1 MGREGAFFGSLGMGI
16 MHFCVLLLFSVFF
29 WIVLVCVLQR
39 RLYLMR
45 ENGRSHHISFI
56 GLYAE
61 PRLVKD
67 KFLAAVN
74 RGECSAQL
82 KVIKDK
88 SLWIS

>member
-1 MGREGAFFGSLGMGI
+1 MGWEGT
-16 MHFCVLLLFSVFF
+16 FF
-29 WIVLVCVLQR
+29 WKRRDGNDAFLCFVVVFCFLLDCFGVCLTTP
-39 RLYLMR
+39 LYLMR

-56 GLYAE
+56 GLFAE